1 MTDAR
6 KLLQEYHF
14 DILKDMAPLLGVKPA
29 TTLKASYVDAL
40 AAKLFT
46 PQAVERG
53 LSQLGRRERETL
65 AELQRIGGR
74 ALASRLR
81 AHLMH
86 EGVIEGSRDDPRR
99 KSIYGAG
106 IHAPEQL
113 RVSFENVIG
122 RLMATGVVC
131 GEEITSSFFSNRTK
145 LYYDNVRTVYIPD
158 EIREHLPEPPPK
170 QALEVQIEQQ
180 IQVKEGSARA
190 FQRDLYF
197 YWSTAHTSP
206 LSLTK
211 EGRLYQRDLRLVNEA
226 LTFPAEL
233 GSHDETGVPRLLFMR
248 LLLTDLGLLRA
259 NDGSTRGVDHPSFLG
274 QEASDR
280 VKQTYVHWRDG
291 TFWNELLGIQRITI
305 LGISSRLDP
314 APQAIADARAV
325 VLEHIADL
333 HRTMLRHHAAPAP
346 AQRWVP
352 IDRLLDMLRL
362 ADYDFLFP
370 RAYRPGSSEYYT
382 YYGYTS
388 FRSPYISYG
397 NKLGWS
403 ISPRFEDEAEG
414 WEVVEAGLVRA
425 MLCEPLHW
433 MGLIDLG
440 FSGDRPVAYRLTSAG
455 EWALG
460 LGSELTIPE
469 GDGKVIVQPN
479 FEVIALDPISDL
491 TLAKLDEFAERISA
505 ERAITYR
512 LSRES
517 VYRAQRNGWRA
528 RRIIDTLNQMSDTQL
543 PQNVLRTLEEW
554 QEIHERIKIHRR
566 SDMLQAVDGALLDR
580 LMQDPRIGSR
590 FANRVDQTVAIIAPR
605 RGETEELV
613 RNLQALG
620 YPPARTTSADEKP
633 RPSFTLDADGQLQFT
648 IALPSI
654 YLYEQIAPL
663 TRKDEKERYFLTRT
677 AVEEAVANG
686 LSVDEIL
693 GRLQTYHL
701 GPLPRWVT
709 LKVRAWG
716 KYYGDVSMQTITLI
730 QIKDR
735 ETLRELMDEPEFEG
749 LLHPFVPAEGK
760 VLAAI
765 AAEDLETLYE
775 VLAERNIDVEEGL
788 E

>member
-6 KLLQEYHF
+6 TLLQEYHF
-14 DILKDMAPLLGVKPA
+14 DLLKDMARLLAIEPA
-29 TTLKASYVDAL
+29 STLKTAYVDAL
-40 AAKLFT
+40 AGRLFT
-46 PQAVERG
+46 PPFIERG
-53 LSQLGRRERETL
+53 LSLLGRRERETL

-81 AHLMH
+81 AHLVH
-86 EGVIEGSRDDPRR
+86 EGVIESGTDDPHS
-99 KSIYGAG
+99 KSLYGTG
-106 IHAPEQL
+106 VHAPEQ
-113 RVSFENVIG
+113 RRISFEDVMG
-122 RLMATGVVC
+122 RLMAVGVVC
-131 GEEITSSFFSNRTK
+131 GQEIMDSFFSNRTK
-145 LYYDNVRTVYIPD
+145 VHYDNVRTVYIPD
-158 EIREHLPEPPPK
+158 EVSRHLPEPPPK

-180 IQVKEGSARA
+180 IQVRESSARA

-197 YWSTAHTSP
+197 YWSAAHTNP

-233 GSHDETGVPRLLFMR
+233 GTSDETGIPRLLFAR

-259 NDGSTRGVDHPSFLG
+259 HDGSTRGVDHPPFLG

-280 VKQTYVHWRDG
+280 VQQTYIHWRDG
-291 TFWNELLGIQRITI
+291 TFWNELLSTKRITV

-325 VLEHIADL
+325 VLEHMADL
-333 HRTMLRHHAAPAP
+333 HRMVLQHHATSAP

-352 IDRLLDMLRL
+352 VDRLLETLRL
-362 ADYDFLFP
+362 TDYDFLFP
-370 RAYRPGSSEYYT
+370 RGYRPGPSEYYT

-397 NKLGWS
+397 NKMGWS

-414 WEVVEAGLVRA
+414 WEVVEAGFVRA
-425 MLCEPLHW
+425 MLSEPLYW
-433 MGLIDLG
+433 MGLVDLG
-440 FSGDRPVAYRLTSAG
+440 LSGDRVVAYRLTPAG

-460 LGSELTIPE
+460 LGRELIIPE
-469 GDGKVIVQPN
+469 GEGKVIVQPN
-479 FEVIALDPISDL
+479 FEIIALDPISDL
-491 TLAKLDEFAERISA
+491 RLAKLDEFAERVSS

-517 VYRAQRNGWRA
+517 VYRAQRNGWSA
-528 RRIIDTLNQMSDTQL
+528 RRIIDTLSQMSDTQL

-566 SDMLQAVDGALLDR
+566 GHMLQAVNGELLDR

-605 RGETEELV
+605 RGETDELV
-613 RNLQALG
+613 RNLQAFG

-633 RPSFTLDADGQLQFT
+633 PPSFTLDAEGQLRFSV
-648 IALPSI
+648 ALPSI
-654 YLYEQIAPL
+654 YLYRQIAPL
-663 TRKDEKERYFLTRT
+663 TTQDEKGRYFLTRT
-677 AVEEAVANG
+677 AVEEAIAG
-686 LSVDEIL
+686 GMSVDEIL
-693 GRLQTYHL
+693 ERLRTYHL

-716 KYYGDVSMQTITLI
+716 KYYGDVSLQTITLI
-730 QIKDR
+730 QVKDK
-735 ETLRELMDEPEFEG
+735 ETLRELMDEPEFDG
-749 LLHPFVPAEGK
+749 LLCPFEPIDGKALAVIAE
-760 VLAAI
+760 
-765 AAEDLETLYE
+765 EDLEALYE
-775 VLAERNIDVEEGL
+775 RLAERNIEVREGL

>member
-1 MTDAR
+1 MTDVR

-14 DILKDMAPLLGVKPA
+14 DMLKDMARLLGVEPA
-29 TTLKASYVDAL
+29 TTLKASYIDAL
-40 AAKLFT
+40 AEELFT
-46 PQAVERG
+46 PQAVKRG

-81 AHLMH
+81 AHLVH
-86 EGVIEGSRDDPRR
+86 EGVIEGGRDDPRR
-99 KSIYGAG
+99 TSIYEAG
-106 IHAPEQL
+106 IHTPEQL
-113 RVSFENVIG
+113 RVSFENVMG
-122 RLMATGVVC
+122 RLMAAGVVC

-145 LYYDNVRTVYIPD
+145 LHYDNVRTVYIPD
-158 EIREHLPEPPPK
+158 EVREHLPEPPPK

-180 IQVKEGSARA
+180 IQVKAGSARA

-197 YWSTAHTSP
+197 YWSAAHTSP
-206 LSLTK
+206 LQLTK

-226 LTFPAEL
+226 LTFPAEI
-233 GSHDETGVPRLLFMR
+233 GSHDETGVPRLLFTR

-259 NDGSTRGVDHPSFLG
+259 HDGSTRGVDHPPFLG

-280 VKQTYVHWRDG
+280 VKQTYIHWRDG
-291 TFWNELLGIQRITI
+291 TFWNELLSIQRITV
-305 LGISSRLDP
+305 LGVSSRLDP
-314 APQAIADARAV
+314 VPQAIADARATV
-325 VLEHIADL
+325 IEHIADL
-333 HRTMLRHHAAPAP
+333 HRTVLKHHDAPAP
-346 AQRWVP
+346 VQRWVP
-352 IDRLLDMLRL
+352 VDRLLDMLRL

-414 WEVVEAGLVRA
+414 WEVVEAGFVRT
-425 MLCEPLHW
+425 MLCEPLYW
-433 MGLIDLG
+433 MGLVDLG
-440 FSGDRPVAYRLTSAG
+440 FSGDRLVAYRLTSAG

-460 LGSELTIPE
+460 LDSTLTIPE
-469 GDGKVIVQPN
+469 GEGKVIVQPN

-491 TLAKLDEFAERISA
+491 TLAKLDEFAERVSA

-512 LSRES
+512 LSRKS
-517 VYRAQRNGWRA
+517 VYRAQRNGWSA
-528 RRIIDTLNQMSDTQL
+528 RRIIATLNQMSDTQL
-543 PQNVLRTLEEW
+543 PQNVQRTLEEW
-554 QEIHERIKIHRR
+554 QEIHERIKVHRR
-566 SDMLQAVDGALLDR
+566 SDMLQAADGTLLDR
-580 LMQDPRIGSR
+580 LMQDPRISSR
-590 FANRVDQTVAIIAPR
+590 FTNRVDQTVAIIAPR

-620 YPPARTTSADEKP
+620 YPPARTMSADEKP

-654 YLYEQIAPL
+654 YLYEQIAPF
-663 TRKDEKERYFLTRT
+663 TGRDEKGRYFLTRT
-677 AVEEAVANG
+677 AVEEAVAHG
-686 LSVDEIL
+686 LTVDEIL
-693 GRLQTYHL
+693 TRLQIYHF

-735 ETLRELMDEPEFEG
+735 ATLRELMDEPEFEG

-760 VLAAI
+760 ALAVI

-775 VLAERNIDVEEGL
+775 VLAERNIEVKGGL
-788 E
+788 D